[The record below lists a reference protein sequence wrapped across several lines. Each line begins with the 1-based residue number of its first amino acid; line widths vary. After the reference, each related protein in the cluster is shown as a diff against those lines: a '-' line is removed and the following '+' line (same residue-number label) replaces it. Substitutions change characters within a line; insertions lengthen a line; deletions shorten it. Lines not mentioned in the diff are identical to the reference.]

1 MRWGFDFFLKLTAN
15 SFPAHGQ
22 IIPVKCAR
30 IQFPNRKEDRGQIS
44 QGGNNNNNKNGDKH
58 HTTSTHTNSG
68 FHAVDQGFQ
77 Y

>member
-30 IQFPNRKEDRGQIS
+30 IQSPNRNEDRGQIS
-44 QGGNNNNNKNGDKH
+44 QVGNNNNNNNNNNNKNGDKH
-58 HTTSTHTNSG
+58 PIHPH
-68 FHAVDQGFQ
+68 
-77 Y
+77 